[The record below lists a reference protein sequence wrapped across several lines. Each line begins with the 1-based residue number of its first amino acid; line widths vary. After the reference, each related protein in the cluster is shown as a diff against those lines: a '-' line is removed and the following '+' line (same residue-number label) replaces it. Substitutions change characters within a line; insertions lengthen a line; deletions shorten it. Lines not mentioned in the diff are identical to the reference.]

1 MKDRIITKGKIWTGK
16 TWAYAI
22 KSIHN
27 NPDGRI
33 VSKMKSKNP
42 HLLLCDEMVF
52 DAYYLEADAGTKSL
66 RTKIP
71 KELNDFVAAVT
82 SFTREIK

>member
-1 MKDRIITKGKIWTGK
+1 MENTLITKGKIWKGK

-27 NPDGRI
+27 NRDGRI
-33 VSKMKSKNP
+33 VSKMKYKNP
-42 HLLLCDEMVF
+42 NNLLCDEMIF
-52 DAYYLEADAGTKSL
+52 DAYYMEADAGTKSY

-71 KELNDFVAAVT
+71 KEMYSFVSSLLSSKRVT
-82 SFTREIK
+82 